1 MKVGIVVNLKKVQD
15 EKLIERLRCFLTDNG
30 HSVTRFLKNEEIANV
45 DVVIVLG
52 GDGAILHSAVYAAM
66 NGIKIIGINYGN
78 LGFLAEY
85 EKSET
90 FRVVELL
97 EKLERKECHVLNR
110 SLLEITLRDKKY
122 YALNEVSLQRD
133 YAIHSPKNEQILR
146 IQTEIGK
153 EISNVAGDGMLI
165 CTPTG
170 STAYS
175 LSAGGAILFPDL
187 PVFMMTQICALS
199 LHSRPV
205 VFSENEEIRAQIT
218 RGMALLI
225 LDGQVIDVLEEND
238 EILIRKAPFTADFPM
253 NQKTVFLNK
262 IKSKLN

>member
-1 MKVGIVVNLKKVQD
+1 M
-15 EKLIERLRCFLTDNG
+15 
-30 HSVTRFLKNEEIANV
+30 
-45 DVVIVLG
+45 
-52 GDGAILHSAVYAAM
+52 
-66 NGIKIIGINYGN
+66 
-78 LGFLAEY
+78 
-85 EKSET
+85 
-90 FRVVELL
+90 